1 MTEFLQQIEQFHFLR
16 PWWLLAFI
24 PALILLALLWKRK
37 ASYGSWQKVISPHLL
52 PHLLTGNIVQQ
63 SRLPLLMLALCW
75 LLAIVAM
82 AGPTWKQLPQA
93 VQKKVDAQVIVLDL
107 SLSMFAKDLPPS
119 RLMRARLK
127 LTDILN
133 RAQEGVTAL
142 VVYSGTPHVVTPLTD
157 DTNTILSM
165 VNSLSPEIMP
175 IKGNDPIA
183 AIEKA
188 IAVLKQG
195 GLNSGR
201 ILLMTDGLPANFA
214 DKVESLINYQ
224 TPLSIMGIGT
234 RDGAPI
240 ELPDG
245 SFVKQSNGSIVIPKL
260 DIATL
265 KQASRQLGGRFST
278 ITTSDDDIDYLLAD
292 GLLPSEQ
299 EIKETSREFDV
310 WDETGHW
317 LVLIILPF
325 AASAYR
331 KGWLGAMLLP
341 GLCTLLFL
349 AYSPNTMAFGWDEL
363 WQTKDQQ
370 GQRLLQSGQPQQ
382 AAEAFNDP
390 AWKGS
395 SLYKAEDYEAAEQA
409 FSQNDNADAFYNLG
423 NAQAKQQKLD
433 EAITSYEK
441 ALALNPDLEDAKFNL
456 DLVKQIQQQQQDQ
469 QQDGENSDQK
479 NDDQQEQDDQKQDK
493 QNENQQDSEQNQDSQ
508 QDSEQQDQSNQNQSE
523 EEQQQQTQEDQQN
536 EPEQENAQQQEQE
549 QESPENEQQDAQ
561 ALPESVERTE
571 DQQALEQWLRRIP
584 DDPGGLLRRKFERE
598 SQLRSNS
605 PSGDTTW

>member
-456 DLVKQIQQQQQDQ
+456 DLVKQIQQQDQ

>member
-523 EEQQQQTQEDQQN
+523 EEQQQTQEDQQN